1 MRRKIEG
8 TFSILEEIMHC
19 ENIRHVRSRDYDNAV
34 VFRIIAY
41 NLMLVSSI
49 RMGENPKGIMKIISC

>member
-1 MRRKIEG
+1 
-8 TFSILEEIMHC
+8 MHC